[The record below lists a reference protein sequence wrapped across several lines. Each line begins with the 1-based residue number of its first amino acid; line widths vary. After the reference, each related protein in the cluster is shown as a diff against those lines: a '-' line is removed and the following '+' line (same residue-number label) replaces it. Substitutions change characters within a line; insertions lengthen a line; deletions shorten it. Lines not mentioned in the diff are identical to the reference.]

1 MFKYTATFTDYNGEE
16 VTDDFYFNL
25 TKAELTE
32 LNLKKPGGFEAWIKR
47 IIKAQDQETLVDTF
61 KSIVLS
67 AYGEKDETGR
77 RFIKSPELSKAFSE
91 TEAYSDLFMK
101 LVTDADFAAE
111 FINKICPA
119 VEPTMALGA

>member
-16 VTDDFYFNL
+16 RTEDFYFNL
-25 TKAELTE
+25 SKAELME
-32 LNLKKPGGFEAWIKR
+32 MNLRKAGGFETWIQR
-47 IIKAQDQETLVDTF
+47 VINAEDQETLVDTF
-61 KSIVLS
+61 KQIVLS

-101 LVTDADFAAE
+101 LVTDADFASE
-111 FINKICPA
+111 FCTKICPPMEA
-119 VEPTMALGA
+119 TPSATA